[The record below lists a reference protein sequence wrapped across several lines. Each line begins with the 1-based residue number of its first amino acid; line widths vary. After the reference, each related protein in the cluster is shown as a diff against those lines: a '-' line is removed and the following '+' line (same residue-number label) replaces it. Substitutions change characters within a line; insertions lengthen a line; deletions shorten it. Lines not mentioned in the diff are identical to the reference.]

1 MIARNSK
8 GDQSINE
15 SIRLTNSQ
23 LTINQPCKQS
33 IDQSVHSLIQFSFAP
48 PLDRQLKSAKSTS
61 NTEAAIYAAKFEL
74 TEMVFHQVASL
85 TAVLLAMVIYSCFVT
100 LQCMRV
106 TLVKNLMIAILF
118 QEHIT
123 LVFQVR
129 VIVVLFYFSS
139 LCYNLE

>member
-1 MIARNSK
+1 
-8 GDQSINE
+8 
-15 SIRLTNSQ
+15 
-23 LTINQPCKQS
+23 
-33 IDQSVHSLIQFSFAP
+33 
-48 PLDRQLKSAKSTS
+48 
-61 NTEAAIYAAKFEL
+61 
-74 TEMVFHQVASL
+74 MVFHQVASL